1 MERVGTLINN
11 LKDLFDQQAEIG
23 QLSEFAQLLLDEIQS
38 IKLQQS
44 IAESLSE
51 QAAPDANHAQIPA
64 RQEVLNAENAS
75 IWSNQS
81 NYQSFSQFLHQKFA
95 VDELLPVNDTL
106 VVNQSLNDALK
117 EETVEVAE
125 KLVDT
130 PIEDLRKAIS
140 INDRYLFI
148 SMLFMGDENNFDRSI
163 RTINSFNML
172 AEAQYW
178 IQRELK
184 VKMGW
189 QDENGTVKHFYSLVR
204 RRFARI

>member
-23 QLSEFAQLLLDEIQS
+23 QLSEIAQLLLDELQS
-38 IKLQQS
+38 IKLQHS
-44 IAESLSE
+44 MAESLSE
-51 QAAPDANHAQIPA
+51 QAAADANLAQIPA
-64 RQEVLNAENAS
+64 IQEVLNAENAS

-81 NYQSFSQFLHQKFA
+81 NYENFSQFLHQKFA
-95 VDELLPVNDTL
+95 VDALLPVNDTL
-106 VVNQSLNDALK
+106 VVNHSLNDALK

-125 KLVDT
+125 KLVDY

-204 RRFARI
+204 RRFS

>member
-23 QLSEFAQLLLDEIQS
+23 QLSEIAQLLLDELQS
-38 IKLQQS
+38 IKLQHS
-44 IAESLSE
+44 MAESLSE
-51 QAAPDANHAQIPA
+51 QAAADANLAQIPA
-64 RQEVLNAENAS
+64 IQEVLNAENAS

-81 NYQSFSQFLHQKFA
+81 NYENFSQFLHQKFA
-95 VDELLPVNDTL
+95 VDALLPVNDTL

-125 KLVDT
+125 KLVDY

-204 RRFARI
+204 RRFS

>member
-23 QLSEFAQLLLDEIQS
+23 QLSEIAQLLLDEIQS
-38 IKLQQS
+38 IKSLQY
-44 IAESLSE
+44 IAESKSE
-51 QAAPDANHAQIPA
+51 QASADEISLQIPA
-64 RQEVLNAENAS
+64 RQEVLNAESAS
-75 IWSNQS
+75 IWNNHSNDE
-81 NYQSFSQFLHQKFA
+81 NFSQFLHQKFA
-95 VDELLPVNDTL
+95 VDTLLPVNDTL
-106 VVNQSLNDALK
+106 VSNQSLNDALK

-125 KLVDT
+125 KLVDY

-204 RRFARI
+204 RRFS

>member
-11 LKDLFDQQAEIG
+11 LKDLFNQQAEIE
-23 QLSEFAQLLLDEIQS
+23 QLSEMAQLLLQELQS
-38 IKLQQS
+38 IKMQQNL
-44 IAESLSE
+44 AETKSE
-51 QAAPDANHAQIPA
+51 QASSDENNIQIPA

-75 IWSNQS
+75 IWNNQA
-81 NYQSFSQFLHQKFA
+81 NPANFSQFLHQKFT
-95 VDELLPVNDTL
+95 VDALIPVNDT
-106 VVNQSLNDALK
+106 VVSNQSLNDSLK
-117 EETVEVAE
+117 EQTVEVAE
-125 KLVDT
+125 KLVES

-204 RRFARI
+204 RRFS

>member
-23 QLSEFAQLLLDEIQS
+23 QLSEIAQLLLDEIQS
-38 IKLQQS
+38 IKSLQY
-44 IAESLSE
+44 IAESKSE
-51 QAAPDANHAQIPA
+51 QASADEISLQIPA
-64 RQEVLNAENAS
+64 RQEVLNAESAS
-75 IWSNQS
+75 IWNNHSNDE
-81 NYQSFSQFLHQKFA
+81 NFSQFLHQKFA
-95 VDELLPVNDTL
+95 VDTLLPVNDTL
-106 VVNQSLNDALK
+106 VSNQSLNDALK

-125 KLVDT
+125 KLVDY

-148 SMLFMGDENNFDRSI
+148 SMLFMGDENNFERSI

-204 RRFARI
+204 RRFS

>member
-11 LKDLFDQQAEIG
+11 LKDLFNQQAEIE
-23 QLSEFAQLLLDEIQS
+23 QLSEMAQLLLQELQS
-38 IKLQQS
+38 IKMQQNL
-44 IAESLSE
+44 AETKSE
-51 QAAPDANHAQIPA
+51 QASSDENNIQIPA

-75 IWSNQS
+75 IWNNQA
-81 NYQSFSQFLHQKFA
+81 NPANFSQFLHQKFT
-95 VDELLPVNDTL
+95 VDALLPVNDT
-106 VVNQSLNDALK
+106 VVSNQSLNDSLK
-117 EETVEVAE
+117 EQTVEVAE
-125 KLVDT
+125 KLVES

-204 RRFARI
+204 RRFS

>member
-23 QLSEFAQLLLDEIQS
+23 QLSEFAQLLLDELQS

-51 QAAPDANHAQIPA
+51 QAPADANHAQIPA

-81 NYQSFSQFLHQKFA
+81 NYESFSQFLHQKFA